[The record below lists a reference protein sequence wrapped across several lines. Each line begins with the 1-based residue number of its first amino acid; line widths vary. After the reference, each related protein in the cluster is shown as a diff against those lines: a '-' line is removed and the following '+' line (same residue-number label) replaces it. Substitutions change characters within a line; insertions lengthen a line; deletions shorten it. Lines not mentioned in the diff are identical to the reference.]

1 MSVPNSILSVLLVV
15 VWLFVLVPMFV
26 NRRPKVMTVSQTAL
40 NTRVLF
46 RGGLDK
52 LKHRIRPGVAGDAPV
67 EREEEDEEE
76 ASTAR
81 RPVAEV
87 FAEEHDEDFEV
98 ADEAE
103 FVEDDVPPRRAREEE
118 IVDEAEI
125 VAIADTAEADEYS
138 ELEEQDE
145 LEDEQ
150 LARLAHR
157 LGRGGYNPTAD
168 ASARAQRYA
177 VRQRIVLGLLISLI
191 AAAVLAFAMSSLVWY
206 AVAAIATALVGYLAY
221 LRRQVRIEER
231 IRARRMARFARTQ
244 HTRGEAEP
252 ARRAPAPQREPGRS
266 ERAAQRPAKKARG
279 PQVVAIDDDDPDFAD
294 LPSPHEGRLR
304 RASGE

>member
-52 LKHRIRPGVAGDAPV
+52 LKHRIRPGIADESPI
-67 EREEEDEEE
+67 EHEDEDGENG
-76 ASTAR
+76 SAR

-87 FAEEHDEDFEV
+87 FAEEHEELEV

-103 FVEDDVPPRRAREEE
+103 FVEDDAPARRIREEE

-125 VAIADTAEADEYS
+125 VAVDDRRGQGEGQDDPADS
-138 ELEEQDE
+138 EEERLEHV
-145 LEDEQ
+145 
-150 LARLAHR
+150 AHR

-177 VRQRIVLGLLISLI
+177 VRQRIVLGLLISLV
-191 AAAVLAFAMSSLVWY
+191 AATVLAFAMTPLVWY
-206 AVAAIATALVGYLAY
+206 AVGAIAATLVGYLSY
-221 LRRQVRIEER
+221 LRRQVRIEEQ
-231 IRARRMARFARTQ
+231 IRARRMARFARSQNSRT
-244 HTRGEAEP
+244 GP
-252 ARRAPAPQREPGRS
+252 AAADPRPERREQPRPAQ
-266 ERAAQRPAKKARG
+266 AQRPSKKARG
-279 PQVVAIDDDDPDFAD
+279 PQVVAIDDDDPDFAF
-294 LPSPHEGRLR
+294 LPSPNHGILR

>member
-52 LKHRIRPGVAGDAPV
+52 LKHRIRPGVAGEAPI
-67 EREEEDEEE
+67 EREDDEEE
-76 ASTAR
+76 GSTAR

-87 FAEEHDEDFEV
+87 FADEHEDLEA

-103 FVEDDVPPRRAREEE
+103 FVEDAEFVESDGPPRRAREEE
-118 IVDEAEI
+118 VVDEAEI
-125 VAIADTAEADEYS
+125 VAIRDADDRFEDQDDLS
-138 ELEEQDE
+138 ELEEE
-145 LEDEQ
+145 RLEHV
-150 LARLAHR
+150 AHR

-177 VRQRIVLGLLISLI
+177 VRQRIVLALLISFV
-191 AAAVLAFAMSSLVWY
+191 AATVLAFAMTPLVWY
-206 AVAAIATALVGYLAY
+206 AAGAIAATLVGYLAY

-231 IRARRMARFARTQ
+231 IRARRMARFARSQ
-244 HTRGEAEP
+244 NPRLDVAPGPRAERRGP
-252 ARRAPAPQREPGRS
+252 
-266 ERAAQRPAKKARG
+266 ERAEQTARPVKKGRG

-294 LPSPHEGRLR
+294 LPSPSHGLLR